1 MNKYLAQYRQQM
13 SRLRHIQREAEK
25 RGYIFPNSPLPRAVK
40 NPTAKTIQRLS
51 AITPTKLRSK
61 GYKPSPVSG
70 ELIRQTPRRQEAE
83 RHEQEL
89 AKIRERN
96 QRALQRYEER
106 RRERLEERAKQAEE
120 ARKNER
126 RILEEQVDNAQA
138 LDEILNIFNVQDPAE
153 LPFWAYKKYIDLQE
167 RIFNQE
173 EEASDVEI
181 HVKINNVNYQ
191 EDYGIEEPP
200 EDYPRGKDI
209 DEPAPYEDQILNNVI
224 IEMHSRKNTEIAD
237 FLLNAM
243 QDEISYLDQTYG
255 DGMGET
261 IMANRFRDVN
271 GNWQNK
277 LEQLDSSDVG
287 EVRDGSFGLLGI
299 IRGGHPASA
308 ENEELE
314 RIIYDQFKWK
324 SINNRKR
331 DYFRR

>member
-1 MNKYLAQYRQQM
+1 M
-13 SRLRHIQREAEK
+13 SRLRRIKREAEK
-25 RGYIFPNSPLPRAVK
+25 RGYIFLQSPLPRTVK
-40 NPTAKTIQRLS
+40 NPTAKTIERLS
-51 AITPTKLRSK
+51 SITPTKLRSK
-61 GYKPSPVSG
+61 GYKPAPETG

-83 RHEQEL
+83 RHEREL
-89 AKIRERN
+89 AKIRER
-96 QRALQRYEER
+96 
-106 RRERLEERAKQAEE
+106 
-120 ARKNER
+120 NER

-138 LDEILNIFNVQDPAE
+138 LDEILNVFNVQDPTE
-153 LPFWAYKKYIDLQE
+153 LPFWAYEKYFDLKE

-181 HVKINNVNYQ
+181 HVKIDKVIYQ

-299 IRGGHPASA
+299 IRGGNPASA